1 VVGVAMA
8 GEAKKRLNRGR
19 SRWGRANQGIVGG
32 QRVRVPSDSDRFT
45 SDWLNSSAHQPVV
58 DIHQLR
64 VVIVFE
70 DELPR
75 SHPRLLP

>member
-1 VVGVAMA
+1 VNEVTNA
-8 GEAKKRLNRGR
+8 GAAKKRLN
-19 SRWGRANQGIVGG
+19 SRRGRANQGIVGG
-32 QRVRVPSDSDRFT
+32 QPSASLADSDRFIT

-64 VVIVFE
+64 VVIVLE

>member
-1 VVGVAMA
+1 VNEVTNA
-8 GEAKKRLNRGR
+8 GAAKKRLNRRR
-19 SRWGRANQGIVGG
+19 SRANQGIVGG
-32 QRVRVPSDSDRFT
+32 QPSASLSDSDRFIT

-64 VVIVFE
+64 VVIVLE